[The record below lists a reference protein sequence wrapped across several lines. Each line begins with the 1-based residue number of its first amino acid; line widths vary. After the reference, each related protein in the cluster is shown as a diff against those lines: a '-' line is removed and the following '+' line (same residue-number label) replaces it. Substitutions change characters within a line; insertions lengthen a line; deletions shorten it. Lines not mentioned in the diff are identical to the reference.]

1 MTRLNVK
8 TAAGTVIEMDLGK
21 QYESFHGTLT
31 WVDGNPVVIIEATGV
46 SAFEG
51 QATAA
56 RVAVEIER
64 EVTRRLKLGDPL
76 TDAYNQLRS
85 AP

>member
-1 MTRLNVK
+1 M
-8 TAAGTVIEMDLGK
+8 
-21 QYESFHGTLT
+21 
-31 WVDGNPVVIIEATGV
+31 IIEATGV